1 MRKPLF
7 FSMAGALLMGLLVSA
22 CITTSA
28 VEKRTDEIE
37 KVINEVHG
45 PSTVCAPRELAYAE
59 MYTDIARY
67 ESTRGD
73 SVLARNHIRLASD
86 LTAELWTVAQR
97 PECETDTD
105 DDGLVDS
112 IDECPEEPE
121 DYDNLEDEDG
131 CPEEDRDGDELS
143 DRYDQCP
150 NNPEDYDSF
159 EDDDGCPEL
168 DNDNDGLVDAND
180 QCPNQAEDRDQFE
193 DDDGC
198 PDPDND
204 MDTILDVVD
213 KCPNEPEDFD
223 GDEDED
229 GCPDLYKNIVVTDKM
244 IELKQKVFFETN
256 KSKILSKSFEM
267 LNEVADV
274 LKRSPN
280 IAVRIEGH
288 TDSRGSDRKN
298 MKLSDER
305 ANSVMQYMLGQ
316 GVPSGQMEAI
326 GYGEERPIESND
338 TDEGMAKNRRVEFH
352 RVDKSSVLP

>member
-1 MRKPLF
+1 MRFPAPAWAIAL
-7 FSMAGALLMGLLVSA
+7 SLTLSLSLAG

-28 VEKRTDEIE
+28 VEKRTGEIE

-45 PSTVCAPRELAYAE
+45 PGTVCAPRELAYAE
-59 MYTDIARY
+59 MYMDVARY
-67 ESTRGD
+67 ESGRGD
-73 SVLARNHIRLASD
+73 SVLARNHINKASD
-86 LTAELWTVAQR
+86 LTAQLWEVSQR

-150 NNPEDYDSF
+150 TNPEDYDSF

-193 DDDGC
+193 DADGC

-204 MDTILDVVD
+204 GDTILDLAD

-223 GDEDED
+223 GDQDED
-229 GCPDLYKNIVVTDKM
+229 GCPDLYKNIVVTDNM
-244 IELKQKVFFETN
+244 IQLKQKVFFQTA
-256 KSKILSKSFEM
+256 KSKILPQSFDM

-274 LKRSPN
+274 LIKNSA
-280 IAVRIEGH
+280 IKVRIEGH
-288 TDSRGSDRKN
+288 TDSRGSDSYNKR
-298 MKLSDER
+298 LSQSR
-305 ANSVMQYMLGQ
+305 ANSVMKYLVGQ
-316 GVPSGQMEAI
+316 AVPKSQMTAV
-326 GYGEERPIESND
+326 GFGEEQPIESND
-338 TDEGMAKNRRVEFH
+338 SKDGRAKNRRVEFH
-352 RVDKSSVLP
+352 RVDN

>member
-1 MRKPLF
+1 MRFLQNSKA
-7 FSMAGALLMGLLVSA
+7 MWIVGIATLLLQG

-28 VEKRTDEIE
+28 VEKRNAEIA

-59 MYTDIARY
+59 MYMDVARY
-67 ESTRGD
+67 ESGRGD
-73 SVLARNHIRLASD
+73 SVLSRNHIKLASD
-86 LTAELWTVAQR
+86 LTAELWEVAQR

-121 DYDNLEDEDG
+121 DYDGLEDEDG

-168 DNDNDGLVDAND
+168 DNDNDGLVDTQD

-204 MDTILDVVD
+204 GDTIADLED

-223 GDEDED
+223 GDADED
-229 GCPDLYKNIVVTDKM
+229 GCPDLYKNIVVTDNM
-244 IELKQKVFFETN
+244 IALKEKVFFKTN
-256 KSKILSKSFEM
+256 KSKILPQSFEM

-274 LKRSPN
+274 LQRKGDMN
-280 IAVRIEGH
+280 VRIEGH
-288 TDSRGSDRKN
+288 TDSRGSNRSNK
-298 MKLSDER
+298 KLSQNR
-305 ANSVMQYMLGQ
+305 ANSVQSYLIGQ
-316 GVPSGQMEAI
+316 AVPPSQLNAEGR
-326 GYGEERPIESND
+326 GEEEPIESND
-338 TDEGMAKNRRVEFH
+338 TDEGRAKNRRVEFH
-352 RVDKSSVLP
+352 IVP

>member
-1 MRKPLF
+1 MRNSTSIQFILAIAITGV
-7 FSMAGALLMGLLVSA
+7 MVGG
-22 CITTSA
+22 CITTGA
-28 VEKRTDEIE
+28 VEKRSDEIA

-59 MYTDIARY
+59 MYMDVANY
-67 ESTRGD
+67 ESSRGD
-73 SVLARNHIRLASD
+73 SVLSRNHLKMASD
-86 LTAELWTVAQR
+86 LTAELWTVSQR

-121 DYDNLEDEDG
+121 DFDNLEDEDG

-168 DNDNDGLVDAND
+168 DNDNDGLVDSVD

-193 DDDGC
+193 DEDGC

-204 MDTILDVVD
+204 QDTILDLND

-223 GDEDED
+223 GDEDTD
-229 GCPDLYKNIVVTDKM
+229 GCPDLYKNIVVTDNM
-244 IELKQKVFFETN
+244 IALKEKVFFETA
-256 KSKILSKSFEM
+256 KSKILPQSFEM

-274 LKRSPN
+274 LVRNTDMS
-280 IAVRIEGH
+280 VRIEGH
-288 TDSRGSDRKN
+288 TDSRGSDKYNKR
-298 MKLSDER
+298 LSQDR
-305 ANSVMQYMLGQ
+305 ANSVQKYLIGQ
-316 GVPSGQMEAI
+316 AVPASRMTAKGL
-326 GYGEERPIESND
+326 GEEQPIESND
-338 TDEGMAKNRRVEFH
+338 SEEGRAKNRRVEFH
-352 RVDKSSVLP
+352 IVK